1 MKSITHR
8 LLSLL
13 LSAALVLTLL
23 PPGGARAAG
32 TEEGGVTGSISAT
45 LRIDYAQTLDALAAR
60 EVEAELRRGGT
71 SLGSVRMAEPGEY
84 TLSSQYTAVV
94 SARNSD
100 GGDLQNGWPGYL
112 DLTVHNLP
120 TGEYTLRFTG
130 KGYVAAEVAVE
141 LKTHARHVILGTGD
155 ATFTLGD
162 FDGND
167 RVTEKDREALS
178 EALGSTDSEDLARY
192 DLNGDGAVDIVDLAY
207 VNRQLEA
214 EGGAEVL
221 STALLAPPVNL
232 QHIRDLMLAAGVTV
246 AGDLK
251 DLFVD
256 NAETVRLT
264 RPENG
269 GNIVL
274 PMPLEDTAE
283 LQSLRITAPEGE
295 APLAGTVVVE
305 DEQGK
310 EHEYSFDLTPPEGAH
325 AIGRSAEKK
334 VITID
339 LGSRIPVKK
348 ITVTVTKTEEEG
360 YAVLELVEFLQ
371 DIVPENPVPSYSEVK
386 RLSAQAGDE
395 EVSLDW
401 EALPNVSGY
410 RVAWWPADGSEEVR
424 TTDVDVNRAE
434 VTGLDNYVPYQFT
447 VTPIDGGWTGRA
459 SQPVTATP
467 EPASAPTPPEMVTVA
482 VMDGALAVS
491 WKAIKTATFY
501 EIYYTDQQGA
511 AFADYICFADDLT
524 SPSATIDGLEN
535 GTEYFIRVTAGNDMG
550 VSAPSTVYAGIP
562 KAVDY
567 SMPEGIPEAGR
578 LDSSKIKSIRL
589 ADQNNVDRS
598 AYTAAAPFK
607 AENIIDG
614 DLRTH
619 WTASTSWSRDEHVV
633 CTFTE
638 PVDLSTAI
646 WIPRRDGQFPTN
658 LRAYSFRVWYE
669 GDELSGPGRQMVPNP
684 ASGISDSNNAQ
695 ESKWPNV
702 PNYSSAN
709 GVANDGFAIMPLGN
723 LEDVIQISIAAE
735 QRAYTQISC
744 AELLFLEYDPEKNL
758 PDDIAGLFK
767 NELHDALQEGVTKE
781 QIAGYRQRLESE
793 EGKYYLYRGTLAD
806 ELKLAEALLE
816 SSGGDPAGS
825 VILRG
830 VESRSSGADSTK
842 YSQGGSDLQ
851 PLGVAARAGQEIT
864 IYAQGIPEGGSLA
877 VCATQ
882 FNGEVSAWKA
892 SMGTLVNGR
901 NVLVLPEITG
911 RKDVGHGGS
920 LYFTYSGANPE
931 GISLHVRQ
939 ATDIP
944 VLDVSGWYN
953 MNETERGAAIG
964 AYVAELE
971 AYVSAIKVSD
981 ANKTSEYRNVTEIA
995 TPTVLL
1001 SLPALAALNGL
1012 GTGNRDAKIAQ
1023 LTNSVLAWEDLLHI
1037 CKTTQ
1042 GIDKTYEHNDMQS
1055 RQNIR
1060 CMTMFTGAFMYAAGS
1075 HVGIGY
1081 SSCQGM
1087 VGGKPIA
1094 KLGTDAKVNDLF
1106 GWGIAHEIGHNM
1118 DKLGKA
1124 EITNN
1129 LYALMVQT
1137 CDGKQNTLPSRL
1149 ENSEKYPAIFTKTA
1163 QGLPGASN
1171 NVFVQ
1176 LGMYWQLHL
1185 AYDDGKPMDF
1195 YNRFFKLWKSGKYK
1209 DAPYDDRVALTAAE
1223 TAGKNLAEFFTRWG
1237 MSLSDETVETLKEY
1251 KKETRAIWYLSDQ
1264 SRRERLGSTGAAEGT
1279 LTASAALVKNDAG
1292 VTKNK
1297 IKVTIT
1303 PSITGKV
1310 QGYEIQRNGKS
1321 IAFTS
1326 DTAYTDVI
1334 GTGNPRTY
1342 KYTVVAYDILGNRI
1356 GEAEAGEV
1364 RVAYDMTVPET
1375 AYTLG
1380 TNEEGDIVFTLG
1392 KETSVSGVKITPAPA
1407 SGAFTVTVTDGA
1419 NKTVTARS
1427 GDFSKDNLAVDD
1439 QSAYLTYFNKPGTTS
1454 ADTRIWTY
1462 DAKTVTVSGV
1472 PRGAKVELISYAGDD
1487 IAFYE
1492 DENGTAAIGVLGE
1505 AYGGIPKGT
1514 LVVIGTYRGDPVY
1527 GGVRV
1532 KGEFT
1537 VTGYDGAEGKP
1548 EERVMPGEIY
1558 LFAEVPEDKEVSDIS
1573 DGLFVFVPNV
1583 QQEAALQGIDKG
1595 SDCTG
1600 VNLLPSRM
1608 KLEFYRTDKPN
1619 STETGRV
1626 TAETLWLNSPGGSEL
1641 PEIILRGSN

>member
-60 EVEAELRRGGT
+60 EVEAELRRDGT
-71 SLGSVRMAEPGEY
+71 SLGRVRMAEPREY

-162 FDGND
+162 FDSSG

-232 QHIRDLMLAAGVTV
+232 QHIRELVLAAGVRV
-246 AGDLK
+246 DGDLK

-256 NAETVRLT
+256 NTETVRLT

-274 PMPLEDTAE
+274 PMPLEETAE

-482 VMDGALAVS
+482 AMDGALAVS

-550 VSAPSTVYAGIP
+550 VSAPSKVYAGTP

-735 QRAYTQISC
+735 QRDYTQISC

-767 NELHDALQEGVTKE
+767 NELHDALQKGVTKE

-864 IYAQGIPEGGSLA
+864 VYAEGIPEGGSLA
-877 VCATQ
+877 VYATQ

-920 LYFTYSGANPE
+920 PYFTYSGANPD
-931 GISLHVRQ
+931 GLSLHVRQ

-944 VLDVSGWYN
+944 VLDVSGWYR
-953 MNETERGAAIG
+953 MNETERSEAIG
-964 AYVAELE
+964 AYVGELE

-1149 ENSEKYPAIFTKTA
+1149 ENSKKYPAIFTKTA

-1185 AYDDGKPMDF
+1185 AYDDGNPMDF

-1223 TAGKNLAEFFTRWG
+1223 TAGKNLTEFFTRWG
-1237 MSLSDETVETLKEY
+1237 MSLSDETVKTLKGYEE
-1251 KKETRAIWYLSDQ
+1251 ETRAIWYLSDQ
-1264 SRRERLGSTGAAEGT
+1264 SRRERLGSTGAAKGT

-1292 VTKNK
+1292 VTKNE

-1303 PSITGKV
+1303 PNITGKV

-1334 GTGNPRTY
+1334 GSGNHRTY
-1342 KYTVVAYDILGNRI
+1342 QYTVVAYDILGNRI

-1427 GDFSKDNLAVDD
+1427 GDFSKDNLSVDD

-1472 PRGAKVELISYAGDD
+1472 PEGAKVELISYAGDD

-1573 DGLFVFVPNV
+1573 DGLFVFVPSV

>member
-45 LRIDYAQTLDALAAR
+45 LRIDYAQTLDALVDR

-162 FDGND
+162 FDGNG

-178 EALGSTDSEDLARY
+178 EALGSTDDGDLACY
-192 DLNGDGAVDIVDLAY
+192 DLNSDGAIDIVDLAY

-232 QHIRDLMLAAGVTV
+232 QHIRELVLAAGVRV

-256 NAETVRLT
+256 NAETVTLT
-264 RPENG
+264 KPENG

-274 PMPLEDTAE
+274 PMPLEETAE

-310 EHEYSFDLTPPEGAH
+310 EHEYPFDLTPPEGAH

-371 DIVPENPVPSYSEVK
+371 DIVPENPAPSYSEVK

-482 VMDGALAVS
+482 AMDGALAVS

-550 VSAPSTVYAGIP
+550 VSAPSKVYAGTP

-567 SMPEGIPEAGR
+567 SMPDGIPEAGR

-735 QRAYTQISC
+735 QRDYTQISC

-767 NELHDALQEGVTKE
+767 NELHDALQEGVTTE

-830 VESRSSGADSTK
+830 VESRSSGADSAN

-851 PLGVAARAGQEIT
+851 PLGVAAGAGQEIT
-864 IYAQGIPEGGSLA
+864 VYAEGIPEGGSLA
-877 VCATQ
+877 VYATQ

-1001 SLPALAALNGL
+1001 SLPD
-1012 GTGNRDAKIAQ
+1012 RK
-1023 LTNSVLAWEDLLHI
+1023 SV
-1037 CKTTQ
+1037 
-1042 GIDKTYEHNDMQS
+1042 
-1055 RQNIR
+1055 
-1060 CMTMFTGAFMYAAGS
+1060 
-1075 HVGIGY
+1075 V
-1081 SSCQGM
+1081 
-1087 VGGKPIA
+1087 
-1094 KLGTDAKVNDLF
+1094 
-1106 GWGIAHEIGHNM
+1106 
-1118 DKLGKA
+1118 
-1124 EITNN
+1124 
-1129 LYALMVQT
+1129 
-1137 CDGKQNTLPSRL
+1137 
-1149 ENSEKYPAIFTKTA
+1149 
-1163 QGLPGASN
+1163 
-1171 NVFVQ
+1171 
-1176 LGMYWQLHL
+1176 
-1185 AYDDGKPMDF
+1185 
-1195 YNRFFKLWKSGKYK
+1195 
-1209 DAPYDDRVALTAAE
+1209 
-1223 TAGKNLAEFFTRWG
+1223 
-1237 MSLSDETVETLKEY
+1237 
-1251 KKETRAIWYLSDQ
+1251 
-1264 SRRERLGSTGAAEGT
+1264 
-1279 LTASAALVKNDAG
+1279 
-1292 VTKNK
+1292 
-1297 IKVTIT
+1297 
-1303 PSITGKV
+1303 
-1310 QGYEIQRNGKS
+1310 
-1321 IAFTS
+1321 
-1326 DTAYTDVI
+1326 
-1334 GTGNPRTY
+1334 
-1342 KYTVVAYDILGNRI
+1342 
-1356 GEAEAGEV
+1356 
-1364 RVAYDMTVPET
+1364 
-1375 AYTLG
+1375 
-1380 TNEEGDIVFTLG
+1380 
-1392 KETSVSGVKITPAPA
+1392 
-1407 SGAFTVTVTDGA
+1407 
-1419 NKTVTARS
+1419 
-1427 GDFSKDNLAVDD
+1427 
-1439 QSAYLTYFNKPGTTS
+1439 
-1454 ADTRIWTY
+1454 
-1462 DAKTVTVSGV
+1462 
-1472 PRGAKVELISYAGDD
+1472 
-1487 IAFYE
+1487 
-1492 DENGTAAIGVLGE
+1492 
-1505 AYGGIPKGT
+1505 
-1514 LVVIGTYRGDPVY
+1514 
-1527 GGVRV
+1527 
-1532 KGEFT
+1532 
-1537 VTGYDGAEGKP
+1537 
-1548 EERVMPGEIY
+1548 
-1558 LFAEVPEDKEVSDIS
+1558 
-1573 DGLFVFVPNV
+1573 
-1583 QQEAALQGIDKG
+1583 
-1595 SDCTG
+1595 
-1600 VNLLPSRM
+1600 
-1608 KLEFYRTDKPN
+1608 
-1619 STETGRV
+1619 
-1626 TAETLWLNSPGGSEL
+1626 
-1641 PEIILRGSN
+1641 